1 MALVQDADGIGRAAG
16 YSTRMAGP
24 STKPNENSGERV
36 LVPHPNDEADVREGL
51 EQAERGELLSAD
63 ESAAYVL
70 SLGGVERSGGGSHQR
85 SWRWPGTEDGGTL
98 GKKAG
103 TMERA
108 IIVRGRLS
116 GPRRIDLDE
125 PVDQLSGEV
134 EVFVRSIQSKPADAE
149 QRDIFDVLRSL
160 PPGTRTKE
168 DIDRQIAE
176 ERDSWG
182 DR

>member
-1 MALVQDADGIGRAAG
+1 
-16 YSTRMAGP
+16 
-24 STKPNENSGERV
+24 
-36 LVPHPNDEADVREGL
+36 
-51 EQAERGELLSAD
+51 
-63 ESAAYVL
+63 
-70 SLGGVERSGGGSHQR
+70 
-85 SWRWPGTEDGGTL
+85 
-98 GKKAG
+98 
-103 TMERA
+103 MERA

-125 PVDQLSGEV
+125 PVDEVTGEV
-134 EVFVRSIQSKPADAE
+134 EVFVRPVQAEPAAK
-149 QRDIFDVLRSL
+149 RDLFEVLRSL